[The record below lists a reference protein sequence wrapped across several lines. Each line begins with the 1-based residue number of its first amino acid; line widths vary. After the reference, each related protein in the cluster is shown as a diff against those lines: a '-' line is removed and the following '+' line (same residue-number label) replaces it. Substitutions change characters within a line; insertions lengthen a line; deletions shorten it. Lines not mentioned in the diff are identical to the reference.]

1 MARSKGGCVFIGIQ
15 DYGQIDQTY
24 STNHRQSIINAC
36 GNKIIFNVDDP
47 TSAKVSSDI
56 LSETE
61 YIEMNK
67 TRSMSVN
74 DNRDGTTLAERTK
87 KESLFL
93 PAELM
98 KLPDLTA
105 IIRFKTYDPLI
116 TTFEYKDYPDKAP
129 GFVMREDLLLKPSP
143 KIEKPS
149 PTGTCESMSPA
160 VP

>member
-1 MARSKGGCVFIGIQ
+1 
-15 DYGQIDQTY
+15 
-24 STNHRQSIINAC
+24 
-36 GNKIIFNVDDP
+36 
-47 TSAKVSSDI
+47 
-56 LSETE
+56 
-61 YIEMNK
+61 MNK